1 MYSEDRGVD
10 GNMGYEW
17 IMGSFAGGVVGS
29 GFSWL
34 RLGTGDG

>member
-17 IMGSFAGGVVGS
+17 IVGSLLVGSWVVDSVGS
-29 GFSWL
+29 G
-34 RLGTGDG
+34 